1 MLNRTLNGR
10 FAMGFSGCIAAMVLS
25 SSVMASGS
33 FGGSAGIGL
42 HNSYNLGKS
51 LFYKELA
58 CPDCPASAK
67 KMDMMG
73 AQELINKLNK
83 DEMFAK
89 KLMGS
94 KREAVI
100 VYLKRRYK
108 AG

>member
-1 MLNRTLNGR
+1 MFNHTSSGRITLGLT
-10 FAMGFSGCIAAMVLS
+10 GCIAAMVLS

-58 CPDCPASAK
+58 CADCPASAQ
-67 KMDMMG
+67 KMDMIG
-73 AQELINKLNK
+73 AQQLIIKLNS
-83 DEMFAK
+83 DQMFAK
-89 KLMGS
+89 KLVGN
-94 KREAVI
+94 KRQAVI
-100 VYLKRRYK
+100 VYLKRRYN